1 MLNNTYY
8 SVEDANYTY
17 NDESNKYDLEV
28 SVVKEGESHSFMEY
42 DIMDLELQVI
52 LAENFSFGEA
62 SKPSMT
68 EDEGDSKLNM
78 NILKGDTRIL
88 YNRVKEGAKKLGAM
102 TKKGGSKI
110 TEKTSNF
117 VGDATYIKETN
128 SLIND
133 AWNLLMRIATSA
145 ALSVLLGPVIGLFI
159 FICLQAKKVQFNS
172 QLTVKKIEDTIQ
184 NKLDE
189 LEDKLAEAE
198 ENKNHDLANRY
209 RRIIT
214 KTKAKLET
222 VQKKISEKTDGAATS
237 FEINR
242 REKG

>member
-1 MLNNTYY
+1 M
-8 SVEDANYTY
+8 
-17 NDESNKYDLEV
+17 
-28 SVVKEGESHSFMEY
+28 
-42 DIMDLELQVI
+42 
-52 LAENFSFGEA
+52 
-62 SKPSMT
+62 
-68 EDEGDSKLNM
+68 
-78 NILKGDTRIL
+78 
-88 YNRVKEGAKKLGAM
+88 
-102 TKKGGSKI
+102 
-110 TEKTSNF
+110 
-117 VGDATYIKETN
+117 
-128 SLIND
+128 
-133 AWNLLMRIATSA
+133 
-145 ALSVLLGPVIGLFI
+145 
-159 FICLQAKKVQFNS
+159 QFNS

-189 LEDKLAEAE
+189 LDDKLAEAE